1 MLFQVMTGS
10 PSLANNATRG
20 GDKNARYRQT
30 QEEHDKLLDVRTL
43 PSYQRILAMPPGPEK
58 FIAIAALN
66 AEADLR
72 EREYAKYWNDATPR
86 RPISQSSSW
95 IGNFDYDPY
104 SQILQV
110 QMGDKWYT
118 FPAFTPEHVGN
129 WLNSESLGRYFNK
142 NLRGKWA
149 TAD

>member
-1 MLFQVMTGS
+1 MLFKVLTG
-10 PSLANNATRG
+10 PSLSKNVTRSGNRNA
-20 GDKNARYRQT
+20 AYRQT
-30 QEEHDKLLDVRTL
+30 QEEHDKLLDIRTL

-58 FIAIAALN
+58 LLAIAALN

-72 EREYAKYWNDATPR
+72 ERECVRYWNDATPR
-86 RPISQSSSW
+86 VTLSQSSSW
-95 IGNFDYDPY
+95 IGDFDYDPY

-110 QMGDKWYT
+110 QMGNKQCT
-118 FPAFTPEHVGN
+118 FPAFTPDHVAE
-129 WLNSESLGRYFNK
+129 WLNSDSLGKYFNK